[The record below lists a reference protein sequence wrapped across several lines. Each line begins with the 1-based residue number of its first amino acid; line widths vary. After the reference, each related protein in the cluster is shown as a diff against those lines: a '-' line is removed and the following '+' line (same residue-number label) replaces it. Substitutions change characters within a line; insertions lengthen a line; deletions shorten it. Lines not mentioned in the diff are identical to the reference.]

1 MRHEFPIFFLPD
13 QHLHNPQ
20 TQVSFGQS
28 QLNPEQP
35 YRAAAT
41 LAALRSLPHI
51 RTIPHTRQATDA
63 ELLTIHSP
71 ELVHFLAEAYP
82 EWARE
87 FPGVELLP
95 EAFTPVAATTRLP
108 RWLPVHAGH
117 YCLDTATPIGPHTNA
132 IARQAAA
139 LALDAA
145 ETFLTGE
152 NRLAYALCRPPGHHA
167 MRGRYGG
174 YCYFNNAALAGK
186 KLAQR
191 GRVAILDVDYHH
203 GNGTQEIF
211 YASDEVLFLSI
222 HADPDEEYPYFSG
235 YADEIG
241 AAAGTGYNRNY
252 PLPLHT
258 TDWSVYRP
266 PLEAAL
272 NQIVAQNCWCIVVSF
287 GLDAAAT
294 DALGKFKLTPSDFQ
308 QMGQIITRTGLP
320 VLAIQ
325 EGGYSE
331 GKALGEVAAA
341 FVSGLATINIIET

>member
-1 MRHEFPIFFLPD
+1 MTNLFPLAYMPEHRWHD
-13 QHLHNPQ
+13 PQ
-20 TQVSFGQS
+20 MQVSFGQCER
-28 QLNPEQP
+28 NPEQP

-41 LAALRSLPHI
+41 LAAIQALPHI
-51 RTIPHTRQATDA
+51 RPIAHTRQATDA
-63 ELLTIHSP
+63 ELLTVHSA
-71 ELVHFLAEAYP
+71 ELIHFLAEAYGQW
-82 EWARE
+82 EKDY
-87 FPGVELLP
+87 PGQELLP

-117 YCLDTATPIGPHTNA
+117 YCLDTATPIGPHTNR

-139 LALDAA
+139 LALDMA

-152 NRLAYALCRPPGHHA
+152 NERAYALCRPPGHHA

-186 KLAQR
+186 KLSQR

-211 YASDEVLFLSI
+211 YHSDEVLFLSI

-235 YADEIG
+235 YAEETG
-241 AAAGTGYNRNY
+241 AAAGLGFNRNY

-266 PLEAAL
+266 SLQEAL
-272 NQIVAQNCWCIVVSF
+272 DQVVKQDCWCIVVSF

-294 DALGKFKLTPSDFQ
+294 DALGKFQLTPDNFQ
-308 QMGQIITRTGLP
+308 QMGQLIAGVGLP

-341 FVSGLATINIIET
+341 FVTGLRS

>member
-1 MRHEFPIFFLPD
+1 MTNPFPLYYLPD
-13 QHLHNPQ
+13 QHLHDPQ
-20 TQVSFGQS
+20 TQISFGQYS
-28 QLNPEQP
+28 RNPEQP

-41 LAALRSLPHI
+41 LSAIQSLPNI
-51 RTIPHTRQATDA
+51 RPIPRTRLATDE
-63 ELLTIHSP
+63 ELLTVHSP
-71 ELVHFLAEAYP
+71 ELVHFLTHAYAEWVKDYP
-82 EWARE
+82 NQ
-87 FPGVELLP
+87 ELLP
-95 EAFTPVAATTRLP
+95 EAFTPVAATTHLP

-117 YCLDTATPIGPHTNA
+117 YCLDTATPIGLHTNQ

-139 LALDAA
+139 LALDCADR
-145 ETFLTGE
+145 FLTGE

-186 KLAQR
+186 KLAER

-211 YASDEVLFLSI
+211 YHSDEVLFLSI

-241 AAAGTGYNRNY
+241 AGIGTGYNRNY

-258 TDWSVYRP
+258 TDWNVYRP
-266 PLEAAL
+266 ALENAL
-272 NQIVAQNCWCIVVSF
+272 NQVTAYDCWCIVVSF

-294 DALGKFKLTPSDFQ
+294 DALGKFQLTPDDFQ
-308 QMGQIITRTGLP
+308 QMGQLIAGVGLP
-320 VLAIQ
+320 VLAVQ

-331 GKALGEVAAA
+331 EQALGEVAAA
-341 FVSGLATINIIET
+341 FVTGLR

>member
-1 MRHEFPIFFLPD
+1 MTTQFPLYYLPD
-13 QHLHNPQ
+13 QHLHDPQ
-20 TQVSFGQS
+20 TQVSFGQYS
-28 QLNPEQP
+28 LNPEQP

-41 LAALRSLPHI
+41 LTAFQSLPHI
-51 RTIPHTRQATDA
+51 RPIPHTRQATDA
-63 ELLTIHSP
+63 ELLTVHSP
-71 ELVHFLAEAYP
+71 ELIHFLAEAYP
-82 EWARE
+82 EWE
-87 FPGVELLP
+87 KDYPGVELLP
-95 EAFTPVAATTRLP
+95 EAFTPVATTTHLP

-117 YCLDTATPIGPHTNA
+117 YCLDTATPIGPHTNR

-139 LALDAA
+139 LALDVADS
-145 ETFLTGE
+145 FLAGE

-167 MRGRYGG
+167 LRGRYGG

-211 YASDEVLFLSI
+211 YHSDEVLFLSI
-222 HADPDEEYPYFSG
+222 HADPNEEYPYFSG
-235 YADEIG
+235 YADETG
-241 AAAGTGYNRNY
+241 AASGSGYNRNY

-266 PLEAAL
+266 ALEDAL
-272 NQIVAQNCWCIVVSF
+272 NQVVAQNCWCLVVSF

-294 DALGKFKLTPSDFQ
+294 DALGKFKLTPADFQ
-308 QMGQIITRTGLP
+308 AMGQLMAGVGLP
-320 VLAIQ
+320 VLAVQ

-331 GKALGEVAAA
+331 GKALGDVAAA
-341 FVSGLATINIIET
+341 FVSGLITR

>member
-308 QMGQIITRTGLP
+308 QMGQLITRTGLP

-341 FVSGLATINIIET
+341 FVSGLATINVIET

>member
-1 MRHEFPIFFLPD
+1 MINPFPLHYLPD
-13 QHLHNPQ
+13 HQLHDPQ
-20 TQVSFGQS
+20 TQVSFGRCEQ
-28 QLNPEQP
+28 NPERP

-41 LAALRSLPHI
+41 LAAIQSLPHI
-51 RTIPHTRQATDA
+51 QSIPHTRQATDT
-63 ELLTIHSP
+63 ELLTVHSP
-71 ELVHFLAEAYP
+71 ELVHFLAEAYR
-82 EWARE
+82 EWE
-87 FPGVELLP
+87 KDYPGEELLP

-117 YCLDTATPIGPHTNA
+117 YCLDTATPIGPHTHA
-132 IARQAAA
+132 IARQSAA
-139 LALDAA
+139 LALDVA

-174 YCYFNNAALAGK
+174 YCYFNNAALAGQ
-186 KLAQR
+186 KLAGR

-211 YASDEVLFLSI
+211 YHSDEVLFLSL

-235 YADEIG
+235 YANETGVGPG
-241 AAAGTGYNRNY
+241 AGYNHNY

-258 TDWSVYRP
+258 TDWAVYRP
-266 PLEAAL
+266 ALEDAL
-272 NQIVAQNCWCIVVSF
+272 SQVVKQDCWCIVVSF

-294 DALGKFKLTPSDFQ
+294 DALGKFQLTPDNFQ
-308 QMGQIITRTGLP
+308 QMGQLIAGVGLP

-341 FVSGLATINIIET
+341 FVSGLR